1 MMATDCGLKVKITK
15 KRVLVS
21 LGRFNDGMIRSLLQE
36 LVGRHPEVFS
46 KVERDRHAGQ
56 FDWKVAVSY
65 DQWKRIGGMSTSDDK
80 CHRKVVGL
88 VTLLLGEVI
97 HRPDWTGVLE
107 NLQQTDLDYEAGW
120 ETILEF
126 PGTNRFLGDVGL
138 DGMV

>member
-1 MMATDCGLKVKITK
+1 M
-15 KRVLVS
+15 
-21 LGRFNDGMIRSLLQE
+21 
-36 LVGRHPEVFS
+36 
-46 KVERDRHAGQ
+46 
-56 FDWKVAVSY
+56 
-65 DQWKRIGGMSTSDDK
+65 SDDK

-88 VTLLLGEVI
+88 VTFLLGEVT

-107 NLQQTDLDYEAGW
+107 NLQQTDTDRADGW